1 MTDSLYLAWRY
12 IAYHKIK
19 TTVLVVA
26 ITLILYLPV
35 ALKTVVRSCDQQL
48 MARAVSTPLI
58 LGAKG
63 SSLDLAI
70 ATLYFEPKA
79 VEAMSMSEVD
89 RVDETGLAL
98 AIPVYTRFQAR
109 KHTIVGTTLEYFEFR
124 GLRIAQGRQITC
136 LGECVLGA
144 LAAGQLD
151 LKPGD
156 HLISS
161 PEAIFDLAGTYPLKM
176 RVAGT
181 LERSH
186 TPDDLAVFVDIKT
199 AWVIQG
205 LGHGHQDLTKV
216 SNPDILLKRE
226 RDKVTASAKLVQYN
240 EINDDNIDSFHFHG
254 TTSDFPITAVIAV
267 PPNQKSQDLLRG
279 RYQTPEGTSQIIR
292 PIDVIR
298 GLTATI
304 FKVEGVLNSAF
315 VLVGV
320 ATVLLVL
327 LVIMLSLR
335 LRHREVQTMIKLGC
349 SRMKIAGMLSCE
361 LVIIVLISLSLTS
374 LASTITSFY
383 VDEIL
388 RVMIL

>member
-12 IAYHKIK
+12 IAYHKIN
-19 TTVLVVA
+19 TTILVVA

-35 ALKTVVRSCDQQL
+35 ALKTVVKSCEQQL

-89 RVDETGLAL
+89 RVEETGLAL

-109 KHTIVGTTLEYFEFR
+109 NYTIVGTTLDYFEFR
-124 GLRIAQGRQITC
+124 GLPIAQGRQITY

-144 LAAGQLD
+144 TVAQTLELG
-151 LKPGD
+151 PGD
-156 HLISS
+156 DLISS

-176 RVAGT
+176 RVAGI

-199 AWVIQG
+199 AWIIQG

-216 SNPDILLKRE
+216 NNLDVLLKRE
-226 RDKVTASAKLVQYN
+226 RDKVTANAKLVQYN
-240 EINDDNIDSFHFHG
+240 EITEDNIDSFHFHG
-254 TTSDFPITAVIAV
+254 TPSDFPVTAVIVV
-267 PPNQKSQDLLRG
+267 PPNQKAQDLLRG
-279 RYQTPEGTSQIIR
+279 RYQTSEEPSQIIR

-327 LVIMLSLR
+327 LIVMLSLR

-361 LVIIVLISLSLTS
+361 LVIIVLISVSLTV
-374 LASTITSFY
+374 LASTITLLY

-388 RVMIL
+388 RIMIL